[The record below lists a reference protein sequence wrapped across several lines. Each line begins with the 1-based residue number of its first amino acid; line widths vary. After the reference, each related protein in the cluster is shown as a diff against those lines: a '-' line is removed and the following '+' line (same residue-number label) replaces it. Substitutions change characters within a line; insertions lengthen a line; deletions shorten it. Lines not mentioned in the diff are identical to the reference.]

1 MNQPAAPV
9 TTKGRKMIWLL
20 FAAMTMVTWGLYGA
34 YLHKGALA
42 FGGEGAR
49 MKAFFFVGVAYVL
62 VAIIAPAAMLA
73 FTKDGFN
80 FFETPN
86 GLKLSL
92 FAGILGA
99 IGAFTAL
106 MALNTHPIKGPAA
119 PAQVMSVIFAGA
131 PVVSAGYAFFM
142 SEKSFSELD
151 WRFLLGLVM
160 AATGGALV
168 TLFKP

>member
-1 MNQPAAPV
+1 MNQIGE
-9 TTKGRKMIWLL
+9 TKGRKMLWLM
-20 FAAMTMVTWGLYGA
+20 FASMTMVTWGLYGA

-62 VAIIAPAAMLA
+62 VAIIAPAIMLA

-80 FFETPN
+80 FFETPA
-86 GLKLSL
+86 GVKLSL

-99 IGAFTAL
+99 VGAFTAL
-106 MALNTHPIKGPAA
+106 MALNTHPEKNANA

-131 PVVSAGYAFFM
+131 PIVSAAYAFFM
-142 SEKSFSELD
+142 GTKTFTDLD